1 MEIYIMCGI
10 PGSGKTTWIKNNL
23 PEDIL
28 VISRDLIRATIGIS
42 ESAEHKAVGTS
53 SEEVLVTKLE
63 NEAIKNACDKNIS
76 FVVDDINTGKY
87 RKNLIELLRKCA
99 PTAEIIGVNIDTPVE
114 KCIERRKDQIKPA
127 ILQRIADRIIY
138 IQASEV
144 DKVLTFKNWYN
155 G

>member
-10 PGSGKTTWIKNNL
+10 PGSGKSTWIKNNL

-42 ESAEHKAVGTS
+42 ESPEHKAVGTS

-63 NEAIKNACDKNIS
+63 NEAIKNACYKFKS

-127 ILQRIADRIIY
+127 IIQRIADRIVY

-144 DKVLTFKNWYN
+144 DKVLTFKNWY
-155 G
+155 

>member
-1 MEIYIMCGI
+1 MEIYVMCGI
-10 PGSGKTTWIKNNL
+10 PGSGKSTWIKNNL
-23 PEDIL
+23 PKDIL

-42 ESAEHKAVGTS
+42 ESPEHKDVGTS

-99 PTAEIIGVNIDTPVE
+99 PTAEIIGVNIKTPVE
-114 KCIERRKDQIKPA
+114 KCIERRKDQIKHA
-127 ILQRIADRIIY
+127 ILQRIADRIVY

-144 DKVLTFKNWYN
+144 DKVLTFENWY
-155 G
+155 

>member
-10 PGSGKTTWIKNNL
+10 PGSGKSTWIKNNL

-42 ESAEHKAVGTS
+42 ESPEHKALGS
-53 SEEVLVTKLE
+53 KSQEDLVTELE
-63 NEAIKNACDKNIS
+63 NEAIKNACYQFKS
-76 FVVDDINTGKY
+76 FVIDDINTGKY

-99 PTAEIIGVNIDTPVE
+99 PTAELIGVNIKTPVE

-127 ILQRIADRIIY
+127 ILQRIGDRIVY
-138 IQASEV
+138 IQASEA
-144 DKVLTFKNWYN
+144 DKVLTFENWY
-155 G
+155 

>member
-1 MEIYIMCGI
+1 MEIYVMCGI
-10 PGSGKTTWIKNNL
+10 PGSGKSTWIKNNL

-28 VISRDLIRATIGIS
+28 IISRDLIRATIGIS
-42 ESAEHKAVGTS
+42 ESGDHKAIGTP
-53 SEEVLVTKLE
+53 EQERLVTDLE
-63 NEAIKNACDKNIS
+63 NEAIKNACYQFRS

-99 PTAEIIGVNIDTPVE
+99 PTAELIGVNIKTPVE

-127 ILQRIADRIIY
+127 ILQRIGDRIVY

-144 DKVLTFKNWYN
+144 DKVLTFENWY
-155 G
+155 